1 MTWWRFRFKGEPS
14 DPVGKER
21 AKAELQ
27 SQVADALLESSIESA
42 HENRFLLYTNHM
54 GPNARIALREP
65 RRP

>member
-1 MTWWRFRFKGEPS
+1 MIRWPFRYKGKVP

-42 HENRFLLYTNHM
+42 HEHRFLLYTNHM